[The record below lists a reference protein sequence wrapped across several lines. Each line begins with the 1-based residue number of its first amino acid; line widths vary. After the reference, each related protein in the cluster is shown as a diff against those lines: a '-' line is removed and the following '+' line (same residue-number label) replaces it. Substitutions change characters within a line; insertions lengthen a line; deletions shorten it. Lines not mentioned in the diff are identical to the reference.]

1 MFDGWMWESTSECE
15 DQETIP
21 MPGILP
27 SVQKVVTQPE
37 VLDSEKV
44 EIMFT
49 MPATGSPSQG
59 LPDDPT

>member
-1 MFDGWMWESTSECE
+1 
-15 DQETIP
+15 

-27 SVQKVVTQPE
+27 GVQEVVTQPE
-37 VLDSEKV
+37 ILDGKKV

-49 MPATGSPSQG
+49 VPATKSPNQG

>member
-1 MFDGWMWESTSECE
+1 
-15 DQETIP
+15 

-27 SVQKVVTQPE
+27 GVQKVVTQPE
-37 VLDSEKV
+37 VLDGKKV

-49 MPATGSPSQG
+49 VPATKSPNQG